1 MRRLIIIEKG
11 DDRLSKSKKEK
22 LIQNTGAMSQA
33 KVKSYEERQ
42 DNINQNIV
50 AKGKD
55 ITHNQL

>member
-1 MRRLIIIEKG
+1 M
-11 DDRLSKSKKEK
+11 SKSKKEK
-22 LIQNTGAMSQA
+22 LIQNTGAMSQS

-42 DNINQNIV
+42 DNINQNTV

>member
-1 MRRLIIIEKG
+1 M
-11 DDRLSKSKKEK
+11 SKSKKEK